1 MQKEPEALL
10 LLRFLPVVS
19 DAIRSRFMSRKIS
32 RILFL
37 FICICAFNL
46 KADDEECRKLC
57 KESEE
62 VLLDGNA
69 NKAGELA
76 LEASGKAS
84 DVVLKANALHLAV
97 KAFRTGKM
105 LYKEF
110 NALDQLSLNYAP
122 YTNVNQ
128 NVERMME
135 IADLY
140 YSGEREPLFWAFRF
154 VPWLTDKD
162 RTHELYQRTLERAP
176 FVKGAPRART
186 RMAVTLLEEDKN
198 KEAIEI
204 LRESVRQAEAKHQAD
219 IELKYTYLIL
229 AEQLFGLA
237 AKGDGDGKYY
247 NEALQVCDSFQKRF
261 PKEPENDTVKVWK
274 LKAKDVRAKQLLD
287 MADFYRKSNKN
298 TPAIRYLNEILTK
311 YPDTE
316 YAADAEKRLVDMD
329 KKFVPL
335 AVLPEPED
343 RYQKYDAYAA
353 PAEEKKILTHPD
365 DSDNRFLLNVYD
377 IKSRPDQQQKVEK

>member
-1 MQKEPEALL
+1 
-10 LLRFLPVVS
+10 
-19 DAIRSRFMSRKIS
+19 MSRKIS
-32 RILFL
+32 RVLFV
-37 FICICAFNL
+37 FICIFAFSL
-46 KADDEECRKLC
+46 KADDAECRKLC

-62 VLLDGNA
+62 ILRDGNA
-69 NKAGELA
+69 NKAGEIA
-76 LEASGKAS
+76 LEAAETAS
-84 DVVLKANALHLAV
+84 DPVLKANALHLAV

-110 NALDQLSLNYAP
+110 NALDSLSLNYAP

-176 FVKGAPRART
+176 FIKGDARART
-186 RMAVTLLEEDKN
+186 RMAVTLLDEEKSR
-198 KEAIEI
+198 EAMEL
-204 LRESVRQAEAKHQAD
+204 LRENVRQAENKHEAD
-219 IELKYTYLIL
+219 TELKYTYLIL

-237 AKGDGDGKYY
+237 AKGDGDGKHY
-247 NEALQVCDSFQKRF
+247 NEALQVCDSFKKRF
-261 PKEPENDTVKVWK
+261 PDAAENETLKVWM

-287 MADFYRKSNKN
+287 MAYFYRKSGKD
-298 TPAIRYLNEILTK
+298 TPAVRYLNQILTE
-311 YPDTE
+311 YSDTV
-316 YAADAEKRLVDMD
+316 YAADAEKCLVDMD
-329 KKFVPL
+329 RKFVPL
-335 AVLPEPED
+335 AVLPDHEE

-353 PAEEKKILTHPD
+353 PFEEKKILTHPA

-377 IKSRPDQQQKVEK
+377 LNHSAEQQQKVNK

>member
-1 MQKEPEALL
+1 
-10 LLRFLPVVS
+10 
-19 DAIRSRFMSRKIS
+19 MSRKIS
-32 RILFL
+32 RTLFVL
-37 FICICAFNL
+37 ICICAFSL
-46 KADDEECRKLC
+46 KAGDEECRKLC

-62 VLLDGNA
+62 ILLDGNA

-76 LEASGKAS
+76 LEASEEAA
-84 DVVLKANALHLAV
+84 DPVLKANALHLAV

-110 NALDQLSLNYAP
+110 NALDLLSLNYAP

-162 RTHELYQRTLERAP
+162 RTHELYQRALERAP
-176 FVKGAPRART
+176 FVRGAPRART
-186 RMAVTLLEEDKN
+186 RMAITLLEDGKN
-198 KEAIEI
+198 KEAIEL
-204 LRESVRQAEAKHQAD
+204 LRESVRQAEAKHDAD
-219 IELKYTYLIL
+219 TELKYTYLIL

-247 NEALQVCDSFQKRF
+247 DEAMQVCDSFKKRF
-261 PKEPENDTVKVWK
+261 PAADENDTVRVWK

-287 MADFYRKSNKN
+287 MADFYRKSGKN
-298 TPAIRYLNEILTK
+298 TPAVRYLNQILTE
-311 YPDTE
+311 YADTE

-329 KKFVPL
+329 KKFVPV
-335 AVLPEPED
+335 AVLPEPAE

-353 PAEEKKILTHPD
+353 PAEEKKILTHPA

-377 IKSRPDQQQKVEK
+377 INHTSAQQQKGE